1 MLIVPII
8 LTVIMSIAFGL
19 LMGII
24 GGGGGG
30 IYVVVLLVLLHQNV
44 KTAAMTALVLSTITL
59 SGAAWQY
66 WRKQQFRKDYLIALV
81 VLDII
86 GTLLGNVLLNH
97 INENVIKM
105 AILCVLVLSGLI
117 SLIKVKS
124 VKQYDDNIVEVVKK
138 LHIIAPIGLASG
150 LATGTTGLVG
160 STMLSSYLIGLL
172 DFSPYFAVGT
182 ATLVCFAGNFLSI
195 IFLCLSSVFFH
206 TSSIYIDLETLLIFG
221 VGSAVGAMFG
231 AKLTTKINRK
241 VLTIVLAA
249 MAIIPAIYFASKI
262 KCDL

>member
-1 MLIVPII
+1 MMLIVQII

-30 IYVVVLLVLLHQNV
+30 IYVVVLLVFLHQNV
-44 KTAAMTALVLSTITL
+44 KTAAMTALVLSTITH

-66 WRKQQFRKDYLIALV
+66 WRKKQFRKDYFAALSI
-81 VLDII
+81 LDMI

-97 INENVIKM
+97 INENILKI
-105 AILCVLVLSGLI
+105 AIPCVLVLSGSI

-124 VKQYDDNIVEVVKK
+124 SKQNDEEIVDTVKK
-138 LHIIAPIGLASG
+138 LPITAPIGLVSG
-150 LATGTTGLVG
+150 LTTGATGLVG
-160 STMLSSYLIGLL
+160 STMISSYLIGLL
-172 DFSPYFAVGT
+172 DFLPYLAVGT

-195 IFLCLSSVFFH
+195 SLLCMSSLLFH
-206 TSSIYIDLETLLIFG
+206 TLNMYIDLETLLTFG
-221 VGSAVGAMFG
+221 VGSAVGALFG

-241 VLTIVLAA
+241 VLTAVLAA
-249 MAIIPAIYFASKI
+249 MAVISGIYLAMQR
-262 KCDL
+262 

>member
-1 MLIVPII
+1 MILIVQII

-30 IYVVVLLVLLHQNV
+30 IYVLVLLVFLHQNV

-66 WRKQQFRKDYLIALV
+66 WRKKQFRKDYFIALA
-81 VLDII
+81 VLDVA

-97 INENVIKM
+97 IDENVIKI
-105 AILCVLVLSGLI
+105 AILCILVLSGSI

-124 VKQYDDNIVEVVKK
+124 AKQYDDEIVEAVKK
-138 LHIIAPIGLASG
+138 LLIIAPIGLASG

-160 STMLSSYLIGLL
+160 STMISSYMIGLL
-172 DFSPYFAVGT
+172 DFPPYLAVGT
-182 ATLVCFAGNFLSI
+182 TTLVCFAGNFLSI
-195 IFLCLSSVFFH
+195 SFLGISSFIFH
-206 TSSIYIDLETLLIFG
+206 TSSMYIDLKTLSTLGI
-221 VGSAVGAMFG
+221 GSAVGALFG

-249 MAIIPAIYFASKI
+249 MAIIPGVYLAIQR
-262 KCDL
+262 